1 MSRMSKCNMNKFK
14 AGGRCGGDSSSGTS
28 AKGDTQGVATSF
40 SALMAAR
47 DAQDRAFTAPTVIAS
62 ARPAVIP
69 TEQAIVIVKKPIAD
83 KQKIMDLILQGDMN
97 DD

>member
-14 AGGRCGGDSSSGTS
+14 AGGRCGGDSSASGAS

-47 DAQDRAFTAPTVIAS
+47 DAQDRAFTAPMQKEVT
-62 ARPAVIP
+62 P
-69 TEQAIVIVKKPIAD
+69 TQQAIVIVKKPIAD

>member
-1 MSRMSKCNMNKFK
+1 MNKFK
-14 AGGRCGGDSSSGTS
+14 AGGRCGGDSSSGAS

-47 DAQDRAFTAPTVIAS
+47 DAQDRALTAPTVKETT
-62 ARPAVIP
+62 PNQ
-69 TEQAIVIVKKPIAD
+69 QAIVIAKKPIAD
-83 KQKIMDLILQGDMN
+83 KQKIMDFILQGDMN